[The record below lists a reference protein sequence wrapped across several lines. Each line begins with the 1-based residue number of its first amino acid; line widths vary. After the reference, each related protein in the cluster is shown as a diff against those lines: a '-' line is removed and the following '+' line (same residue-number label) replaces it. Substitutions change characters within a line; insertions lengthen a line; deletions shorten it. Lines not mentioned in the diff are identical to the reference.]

1 MKTFKTLFKIIG
13 WFCIICSIVFV
24 SFLMRYLHNYFE
36 YSLFGDVT
44 LLDVYVLAYLT
55 LSFIVFGLI
64 CLWLAELSKIRAK
77 EEEYYEYQLK
87 KQTQELIERNKLKTN
102 ENPNI

>member
-24 SFLMRYLHNYFE
+24 SFLMRCLHNYFE
-36 YSLFGDVT
+36 YSLFEDVT

-87 KQTQELIERNKLKTN
+87 KTNTRIDREKQIEN
-102 ENPNI
+102 E